1 MRIRYTSSEII
12 FAKVTQYMEEYD
24 LKPKSSHSVTWV
36 FLFFITEDCLQST
49 QSNLNVLKELCV
61 EYHREK
67 ISKWS
72 ARLNI
77 CMWTLPGSP
86 LTVAKRAELDEN
98 RLKQLDNKNG
108 TPVILFFYLFLIRI
122 AFIGILSL
130 FASLQVLLSLW
141 LMNMGV
147 KEVLCLGEAS
157 KRKLGSSILAT

>member
-67 ISKWS
+67 ISK
-72 ARLNI
+72 
-77 CMWTLPGSP
+77 
-86 LTVAKRAELDEN
+86 
-98 RLKQLDNKNG
+98 
-108 TPVILFFYLFLIRI
+108 
-122 AFIGILSL
+122 
-130 FASLQVLLSLW
+130 
-141 LMNMGV
+141 
-147 KEVLCLGEAS
+147 
-157 KRKLGSSILAT
+157 